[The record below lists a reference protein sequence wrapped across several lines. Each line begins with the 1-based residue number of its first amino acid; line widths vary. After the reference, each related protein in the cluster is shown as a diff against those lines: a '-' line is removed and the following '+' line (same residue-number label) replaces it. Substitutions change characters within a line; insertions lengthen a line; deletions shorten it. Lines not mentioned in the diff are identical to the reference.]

1 MFPPKMLRV
10 GLSVP
15 VLLFAV
21 MPNLRLASLQKVFP
35 AANLGQ
41 MASGNAC
48 RYLRRRENTSLGP
61 LRKKQWLRHRR
72 GKREIRVPKKP
83 FQLTDL

>member
-21 MPNLRLASLQKVFP
+21 MPNLSLASLQKVFP

-48 RYLRRRENTSLGP
+48 RYGGP
-61 LRKKQWLRHRR
+61 RFANKVQEHVDTLIEEEEEHKSRA
-72 GKREIRVPKKP
+72 I
-83 FQLTDL
+83 T